1 MFDSVY
7 LRPCCFWLGGKKVP
21 MMERRER
28 TVGMLLDES
37 LASVGNL
44 GIRPSWG
51 MWCQALGVCL
61 PARESCR
68 VVMAGTTLH
77 VGN

>member
-1 MFDSVY
+1 M
-7 LRPCCFWLGGKKVP
+7 PT
-21 MMERRER
+21 MERRER
-28 TVGMLLDES
+28 VVGVLLDES

-44 GIRPSWG
+44 GICLRR
-51 MWCQALGVCL
+51 CQAVGVCL

-68 VVMAGTTLH
+68 VAVAGTTLH